1 MSYPFH
7 ELALAVQGDAATV
20 GTALGVLVVAGG
32 AIAAGVPYEVA
43 PTESKRT
50 TRAHVQQIVASAAES
65 GGLA

>member
-32 AIAAGVPYEVA
+32 AIAAGVPYEEA
-43 PTESKRT
+43 PARAKGT
-50 TRAHVQQIVASAAES
+50 TRAHVQQIVASATES